1 MKTVIIHVED
11 SKYGFLINLLK
22 KFNFISFDTQ
32 DEAEFFTEKQK
43 KLLDKR
49 LDELLDAKTD
59 SLDWENVQ
67 QILKL

>member
-32 DEAEFFTEKQK
+32 DEAELFTEKQK

-67 QILKL
+67 QILK